1 MNNNNII
8 LHNLFVHETGG
19 YNMRVIVVILW
30 CNTKN
35 IFNKF
40 SRDGLNKKSTHEKC
54 HDFLLID
61 KMTLFIFI
69 TCIYLFII

>member
-8 LHNLFVHETGG
+8 LHNLFVHETVG
-19 YNMRVIVVILW
+19 YNMRLLLWYYDVIQ
-30 CNTKN
+30 KK
-35 IFNKF
+35 IFIKF
-40 SRDGLNKKSTHEKC
+40 SRDGLNKNLHMKNVMI
-54 HDFLLID
+54 FLLID